1 LCNVTLCLSDERS
14 LAGRPHGYSGYMT
27 AALGTV
33 LTVLLIILVVFA
45 LLVMSRRM

>member
-1 LCNVTLCLSDERS
+1 
-14 LAGRPHGYSGYMT
+14 MT